1 MCIISFPSSWEIF
14 MFCFCYWFLAWSY
27 WSWRT
32 HLFDINSN
40 FAEVCFM
47 SQHMAYMV
55 YVLWTLKIM
64 SSINVDLILLVDDV
78 VEFYILALIFCLIA
92 LSIIEREVLTSP
104 AIIVVSF
111 ISFFSF
117 IYFIAPLFSAY
128 IFRIAISSWRVE
140 FFIIV

>member
-1 MCIISFPSSWEIF
+1 
-14 MFCFCYWFLAWSY
+14 
-27 WSWRT
+27 
-32 HLFDINSN
+32 
-40 FAEVCFM
+40 M

-128 IFRIAISSWRVE
+128 IFRIAISSWRVD